1 MLYALVKF
9 IKPGR
14 VLEVG
19 AGYTSLWL
27 LQALRD
33 NPDPDPDPDPDPN
46 PNPNPDPSARQGTV
60 ARCWRSR
67 TLRWLDIPPTAV
79 APWRRVRRRTTG

>member
-1 MLYALVKF
+1 
-9 IKPGR
+9 

-33 NPDPDPDPDPDPN
+33 NALELQNYRRLLRVGECKCGEVQWCVPGELAAAAKEDGVLHCVDNMAHGPGAP
-46 PNPNPDPSARQGTV
+46 GGVYV
-60 ARCWRSR
+60 A
-67 TLRWLDIPPTAV
+67 
-79 APWRRVRRRTTG
+79 

>member
-27 LQALRD
+27 LQAR
-33 NPDPDPDPDPDPN
+33 
-46 PNPNPDPSARQGTV
+46 
-60 ARCWRSR
+60 
-67 TLRWLDIPPTAV
+67 
-79 APWRRVRRRTTG
+79 

>member
-1 MLYALVKF
+1 MALALALALALGLGLGLDPNPNPNQGPMLYALVKF

-33 NPDPDPDPDPDPN
+33 NPCPIPDPDPDP
-46 PNPNPDPSARQGTV
+46 S
-60 ARCWRSR
+60 
-67 TLRWLDIPPTAV
+67 PT
-79 APWRRVRRRTTG
+79 TTWW